1 MSIKRKILSR
11 IGLGAGTLGAILAL
25 AAAFSAFE
33 SHIINVTARI
43 ENALNVPTE
52 ALAFGT
58 VFPQEYLTRDIQV
71 GLSDSFL
78 SENRVD
84 DVTYTIKQKPK
95 VKDPICATQVS
106 ASSTDPCNDSPIPG
120 DPYATITVG
129 GFTGPAWQYCENNLP
144 PDSDTTDSIGYT
156 VNLADPYWQHCYL
169 PLANSLSKDKAAD
182 ELSDGL
188 PTDADTVDVQ
198 VPAFHQAYVWASGT
212 NTSSL
217 DPAFLAHGKLM
228 KSGNDTEDT
237 WVIDLKV
244 PCFHNMCAQE
254 ASDPT
259 NDVNDNT
266 PGFFVPDAFRLD
278 PKTEHKVFGT
288 DLWIEVTG
296 VSLPPTTTEPTT
308 LTVTKVVIND
318 NQGTS
323 TTTDFS
329 FMVDGGPAVPFE
341 ADGTNVINATSGPHT
356 VAEPAVAGYTA
367 TFSGDCDATGNIT
380 VPASG
385 NATCT
390 ITNNDNPPLVG
401 TLVIN
406 KVVVNDN
413 GGTATVSDF
422 SLFANG
428 TAMLSGVPQDFAPGS
443 FAVSENGIFGYS
455 ASFSG
460 DCNASGNVTVS
471 ASATSTCTITNNDI
485 PPVITV
491 TKAVVGGTAVPDDF
505 DPSIDG
511 LVKTSGSSN
520 QVSANAPHTLNEEAT
535 VPNYT
540 FTSLTGTSFLGVP
553 CPAALNGTIT
563 LAPGDVVTCTITNTF
578 STPPGT

>member
-1 MSIKRKILSR
+1 MSTKRKILSR

-78 SENRVD
+78 SEGRVD

-95 VKDPICATQVS
+95 VKDPICAQQVT
-106 ASSTDPCNDSPIPG
+106 ASSTDPCNDNPIPG
-120 DPYATITVG
+120 DPYSTITVG
-129 GFTGPAWQYCENNLP
+129 AFTGPAWQYCENNLP
-144 PDSDTTDSIGYT
+144 PDSDTTDTIGYT
-156 VNLADPYWQHCYL
+156 VDLADPYWQHCYL
-169 PLANSLSKDKAAD
+169 PLANSLSKDKALD
-182 ELSDGL
+182 EQDNNI
-188 PTDADTVDVQ
+188 PTDAADVDVQ

-212 NTSSL
+212 NVSSL
-217 DPAFLAHGKLM
+217 DPAFLAHGKLI

-259 NDVNDNT
+259 NDVNDDT

-296 VSLPPTTTEPTT
+296 VSLPGTPPPNPAT
-308 LTVTKVVIND
+308 LTVNKVVIND
-318 NQGTS
+318 NGGTA
-323 TTTDFS
+323 TTTDFG
-329 FMVDGGPAVPFE
+329 FMVDGGSLIPFE
-341 ADGTNVINATSGPHT
+341 ADGSNTMNATSGPHT
-356 VAEPAVAGYTA
+356 VTEPAVAGYTA
-367 TFSGDCDATGNIT
+367 TFSDGCNLTGDVT

-385 NATCT
+385 NVTCT
-390 ITNNDNPPLVG
+390 ITNNDNPPEVG
-401 TLVIN
+401 HVVVN

-413 GGTATVSDF
+413 GGTATTSNFNLLVNATSV
-422 SLFANG
+422 
-428 TAMLSGVPQDFAPGS
+428 TSGSTNDFAAGTYT
-443 FAVSENGIFGYS
+443 VSESGLFGYS
-455 ASFSG
+455 ATFSDG
-460 DCNASGNVTVS
+460 CDSAGSITVVANAT
-471 ASATSTCTITNNDI
+471 TTCTITNNDI
-485 PPVITV
+485 APSITLV
-491 TKAVVGGTAVPDDF
+491 KSVVGGSATTSDF
-505 DPSIDG
+505 TLTLDG
-511 LVKTSGSSN
+511 SAKASGSSS
-520 QVSANAPHTLNEEAT
+520 QVSANAAHTINE
-535 VPNYT
+535 VVFPGYS
-540 FTSLTGTSFLGVP
+540 FTSITGSSFLGVP
-553 CPAALNGTIT
+553 CPAVLAGTIT
-563 LAPGDVVTCTITNTF
+563 LAPGDAVICTITNTAN
-578 STPPGT
+578 P